1 MYTAFS
7 AEISRSNQKKIREA
21 LKENIQWRNTE
32 MGIETIAE
40 ILNLKSRGWINY
52 YGLYSKSKLTML
64 MNYLERKI
72 TKWIRNKFKIS
83 SVKESY
89 SKLKSIKQAKP
100 ILFYHWEK
108 GYCKS

>member
-1 MYTAFS
+1 M
-7 AEISRSNQKKIREA
+7 E
-21 LKENIQWRNTE
+21 
-32 MGIETIAE
+32 IETIAE
-40 ILNLKSRGWINY
+40 ILNPKLRGWINY

-72 TKWIRNKFKIS
+72 TKWIRNKFKIG

-89 SKLKSIKQAKP
+89 SKLKSIKQVKP

-108 GYCKS
+108 GY

>member
-40 ILNLKSRGWINY
+40 ILNSKSRGWINY
-52 YGLYSKSKLTML
+52 YGLYSKNKLTML

-83 SVKESY
+83 L
-89 SKLKSIKQAKP
+89 LK
-100 ILFYHWEK
+100 ILFKIKEYKTSKANLVLSLGK
-108 GYCKS
+108 GVL

>member
-1 MYTAFS
+1 
-7 AEISRSNQKKIREA
+7 
-21 LKENIQWRNTE
+21 
-32 MGIETIAE
+32 
-40 ILNLKSRGWINY
+40 
-52 YGLYSKSKLTML
+52 ML

-72 TKWIRNKFKIS
+72 TKWIRNKFMIS
-83 SVKESY
+83 LLKESY